1 MAQKNR
7 RKKFKNMLFSDF
19 SKIFIIHDF
28 WPKNRSKIAD
38 FTVFR
43 GFFEKVPGSGF
54 GDWHHSKE
62 RREPVRMVYVASFGQ
77 NEKVKYG
84 L

>member
-7 RKKFKNMLFSDF
+7 RKKFENMLFSDF
-19 SKIFIIHDF
+19 SKIFKFHDF

-43 GFFEKVPGSGF
+43 GFFEKVPRSGF
-54 GDWHHSKE
+54 GYLHHSKE
-62 RREPVRMVYVASFGQ
+62 RREPVRMVYVTSFGQ
-77 NEKVKYG
+77 NEKLKYC